1 MNEEAK
7 KYLESQTGKLC
18 EELKKAYLAGQ
29 NIVYIITKD
38 YGVVK
43 AALDMNPVY
52 YLNSGSASQTMY
64 GETGTSTNGTIVREG
79 KPVMPRNLFFDE
91 EYLNNANPK
100 MPSFYVVTLKSRQ
113 ENGIMSS
120 NVNDYLKAFVDK
132 LASLTSTSVENLSNI
147 KKSMVLIVTPKMV
160 EVPLEVSL
168 YSRIV
173 RVEDP
178 TNDEI
183 NDLIVK
189 EVEEYDGLD
198 VTKEFGFET
207 YVTRL
212 INLMRGLTLHKIS
225 QIFSRICSELDH
237 VYFPVYVDNNGGKE
251 ELTNGFKELNS
262 IVVEEKAKMLESSG
276 ILKLVKTGSS
286 SGEPSGM
293 KKLNVWLKARVR
305 TIIEPEKCRAE
316 AFINPPGGILLTGI
330 PGTGKSLAAKVTAEA
345 FGGIPLLQL
354 DMGNILDKYQGES
367 EHKMEEA
374 LKQAEAMSPCVLWI
388 DEIEKG
394 MAGASGD
401 SEGNAP
407 MKRIIGKLLT
417 WMQEKGEKNICCFVL
432 ATANSIENIPPELFR
447 SGRFDEKFYT
457 FLPTKAECVEIF
469 KNQIKRENKAYKAKY
484 SRDLFDIEVLS
495 QSFGEILDSANI
507 IDELGTESKEISKRN
522 KFMTGADI
530 TAIIQRAKLKM
541 FNEGEIDTKESP
553 VYISENFKKAMVTA
567 IGEQKTY
574 SRTNAKKVFECY
586 AKLAEN
592 NFTPVSE
599 QEIAPFQFFDPFAK
613 DDSPFIDLTD
623 QTVIEHY
630 GKLSNEYDRQLFF
643 YVAVGVNQY
652 LKRQDN

>member
-1 MNEEAK
+1 MNEEAE
-7 KYLESQTGKLC
+7 KYLESQAGKLC
-18 EELKKAYLAGQ
+18 EELKKANLAGQ
-29 NIVYIITKD
+29 NIVYIIAKD
-38 YGVVK
+38 YSVVK
-43 AALDMNPVY
+43 AALDMNPVF
-52 YLNSGSASQTMY
+52 YLSSESQMTF
-64 GETGTSTNGTIVREG
+64 GATSTSGNGTITQEG
-79 KPVMPRNLFFDE
+79 KSAPDVQRNLFFGEDF
-91 EYLNNANPK
+91 LKNPNPRV
-100 MPSFYVVTLKSRQ
+100 PSFYVVTLKSRQ

-120 NVNDYLKAFVDK
+120 NINDYLKAFVDT
-132 LASLTSTSVENLSNI
+132 LASLTSTSAEKLSNI
-147 KKSMVLIVTPKMV
+147 QKSMVLIVTPKMV

-183 NDLIVK
+183 RDLIVK
-189 EVEEYDGLD
+189 EVKEYDGES
-198 VTKEFGFET
+198 VTKEYGFET

-251 ELTNGFKELNS
+251 ELTNEFKELNS

-286 SGEPSGM
+286 MSEPSGM
-293 KKLNVWLKARVR
+293 KKLNGWLKARVR

-394 MAGASGD
+394 MAGASGV

-469 KNQIKRENKAYKAKY
+469 KNQIERENKAYNAKY
-484 SRDLFDIEVLS
+484 GRNLFDIEVLS
-495 QSFGEILDSANI
+495 QSFGDILDSTNI

-541 FNEGEIDTKESP
+541 FNERGIDTKKSP
-553 VYISENFKKAMVTA
+553 VYDSNKFKEAMVAA

-574 SRTNAKKVFECY
+574 SQTNAKQVFECY

-599 QEIAPFQFFDPFAK
+599 QEIAPFQFFDPFAEG
-613 DDSPFIDLTD
+613 DSPFINLEDNDVVGHYEDL
-623 QTVIEHY
+623 
-630 GKLSNEYDRQLFF
+630 SEYDKQLFF